1 MLAERFSVQ
10 RGALFGFEP
19 KANGSTGTL
28 LKLYP
33 ANVTVKKTKPSSI

>member
-19 KANGSTGTL
+19 NANGSTGTL
-28 LKLYP
+28 SKLSP
-33 ANVTVKKTKPSSI
+33 ASVTVKKTKPSSI